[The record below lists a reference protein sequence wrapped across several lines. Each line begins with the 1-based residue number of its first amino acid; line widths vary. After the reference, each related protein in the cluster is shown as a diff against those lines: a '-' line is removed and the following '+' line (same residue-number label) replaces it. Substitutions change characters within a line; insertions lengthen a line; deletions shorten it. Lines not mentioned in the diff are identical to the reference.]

1 MEMQWDDVSCRVI
14 VREGSDMGALVG
26 QAVEEHGL
34 SLLRH
39 SLSQ

>member
-1 MEMQWDDVSCRVI
+1 MEMQRDDMPCRVI
-14 VREGSDMGALVG
+14 VRERSDMGALVA
-26 QAVEEHGL
+26 QAVEDSGL